1 MGHVMGAPGRR
12 TEAAAIC
19 SVGVGKGFQGSTLEL
34 HPEERE
40 GLSVKMLW
48 EEKGKVCARRGK
60 FVPRQKG
67 MREPD
72 GSKKWG

>member
-1 MGHVMGAPGRR
+1 MGAPGRR

-48 EEKGKVCARRGK
+48 EENIPEGESLC
-60 FVPRQKG
+60 
-67 MREPD
+67 
-72 GSKKWG
+72 

>member
-1 MGHVMGAPGRR
+1 MGAPGRC

-19 SVGVGKGFQGSTLEL
+19 SVGVGNGFQGSTSEL

-48 EEKGKVCARRGK
+48 EENIPEGESLCQGRKA
-60 FVPRQKG
+60 
-67 MREPD
+67 
-72 GSKKWG
+72 